1 MCTAS
6 IQDFGAR
13 CNGSPVPEFEHEA
26 EPLGPVPNG
35 GWCPTGRNFCG
46 YDIDVWRYALARCRC
61 WLLWEQDYVAC
72 RREQLAM
79 HRLCLCLEAYH
90 AVPRVCRSRQR
101 DIVTCVCSQVAE
113 RMGLV
118 ENRDFERVCLGEGGF
133 SYMIEALAGAN
144 TSITACDIGVS
155 SITASTEREERGIR
169 FSRASHRSSLA
180 ILVHA
185 PLKRRGM
192 WAFFEPLHFYVWMAL
207 LGTIFV
213 TPFFVFFFEAVFSKW
228 CVATQLLHG

>member
-1 MCTAS
+1 M
-6 IQDFGAR
+6 
-13 CNGSPVPEFEHEA
+13 
-26 EPLGPVPNG
+26 
-35 GWCPTGRNFCG
+35 
-46 YDIDVWRYALARCRC
+46 
-61 WLLWEQDYVAC
+61 
-72 RREQLAM
+72 
-79 HRLCLCLEAYH
+79 
-90 AVPRVCRSRQR
+90 
-101 DIVTCVCSQVAE
+101 
-113 RMGLV
+113 

-144 TSITACDIGVS
+144 TSITTCDIGVS

-228 CVATQLLHG
+228 CVASRLATAALHVPEASRKHMSGSIHDLKRFYHVCFSV